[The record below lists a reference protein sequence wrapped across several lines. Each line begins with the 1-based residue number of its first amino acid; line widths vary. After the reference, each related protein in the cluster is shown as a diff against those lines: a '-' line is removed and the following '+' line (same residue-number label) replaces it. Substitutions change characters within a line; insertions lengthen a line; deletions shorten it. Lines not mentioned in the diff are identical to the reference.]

1 MQVCASG
8 RQSLGAL
15 GDAALSLEPRVAAG
29 VPAGPAVGVRV
40 GVLAGPYGSKSPADL
55 LAFMRICVH
64 YLARGAWL
72 DEGVLLRETHR
83 LAGIPGC

>member
-1 MQVCASG
+1 M
-8 RQSLGAL
+8 
-15 GDAALSLEPRVAAG
+15 G
-29 VPAGPAVGVRV
+29 VPVGVP
-40 GVLAGPYGSKSPADL
+40 AGPYGSKSPADL